1 MSAPSSTLVD
11 GNSAAAGEV
20 GTTRDRVKVIA
31 ASSVAS
37 VFEWFDFFLYGALA
51 VVISRK
57 FFSSLDAA
65 SAFVMA
71 LLAFA
76 AGFAVR
82 PFGAIV
88 FGFLGDLWG
97 RKNTF
102 LVTLLLMGAATF
114 CVGLLPTYDQIGAAA
129 PWILVVLRMLQ
140 GLSVG
145 GVYGG
150 AAVYVAEHV
159 SHNRRGFYTSWIQIT
174 ATVGMA
180 LSLIVIF
187 ATRTALGEEEF
198 NEWGWRLPFLMSIV
212 LLGLTLW
219 IQLKLQESPV
229 YVAMKA
235 SGKSSVRPWA
245 DAFGNWKNLRL
256 ILIALFGAMV
266 GQAVVWY
273 AAQFYV
279 LFFIERTLK
288 VDAALTN
295 VLVASA
301 LVISTPLY
309 IFFGWLSDK
318 VGRKPVI
325 LAACGLAALTYFP
338 LFNAL
343 TSAANP
349 ELARAIRSAPV
360 TVHADTSECSIQFDP
375 VGSRTFSSSCDIA
388 RSYLARAGV
397 SYDTVDAA
405 PGTVAEMRVGERV
418 LASFDGKQLS
428 AADLKAQRAAWG
440 KQADQ
445 LVSAGGYPLKADSA
459 KINVPLVL
467 LILVALMSLAAMV
480 YGPMAAL
487 LTELFPAKVRYTSM
501 SLPYHLGTG
510 WFGGFLPP
518 VAFAV
523 VAATGNI
530 FSGLWY
536 PLIFAAFTFIV
547 GVLLLPET
555 KGTDL
560 HAS

>member
-1 MSAPSSTLVD
+1 MSEIPQSV
-11 GNSAAAGEV
+11 AAGYVSGDLGRENF
-20 GTTRDRVKVIA
+20 KVIA

-37 VFEWFDFFLYGALA
+37 VFEWFDFFLYGSLA
-51 VVISRK
+51 VIISRN
-57 FFSSLDAA
+57 FFSGVDES

-88 FGFLGDLWG
+88 FGFFGDLWG

-102 LVTLLLMGAATF
+102 LVTLALMGAATF
-114 CVGLLPTYDQIGAAA
+114 GVGLLPTYAQIGAAA
-129 PWILVVLRMLQ
+129 PWILVGLRMLQ

-159 SHNRRGFYTSWIQIT
+159 QVERRGFFTSWIQIT
-174 ATVGMA
+174 ATIGMA
-180 LSLIVIF
+180 MSLAVIF
-187 ATRTALGEEEF
+187 ATRTLVGEADF
-198 NEWGWRLPFLMSIV
+198 GVWGWRIPFLLSIV
-212 LLGLTLW
+212 LLAVTFW
-219 IQLKLQESPV
+219 IQMKLAESPV
-229 YVAMKA
+229 YVQMKA
-235 SGKSSVRPWA
+235 SGKSSSRPWA
-245 DAFGNWKNLRL
+245 DAFGNWKNVRL

-266 GQAVVWY
+266 GQAVIWY

-279 LFFIERTLK
+279 LFFIERVLK

-295 VLVASA
+295 LLVAAA
-301 LVISTPLY
+301 LMISTPLY

-318 VGRKPVI
+318 VGRKPII
-325 LAACGLAALTYFP
+325 LGACLLAALTYFP
-338 LFNAL
+338 LFKAL
-343 TSAANP
+343 TAAANP
-349 ELARAIRSAPV
+349 DLARAVATAPV
-360 TVHADTSECSIQFDP
+360 TVYADPTECSFQFDP
-375 VGSRTFSSSCDIA
+375 VGTARFSTSCDIA
-388 RSYLARAGV
+388 RSYLARAGIT
-397 SYDTVDAA
+397 YDSVHA
-405 PGTVAEMRVGERV
+405 PSGTLAELRVGDRA
-418 LASFDGKQLS
+418 LTAFHGDALS
-428 AADLKAQRAAWG
+428 NADLKVKRGEWEKEAA
-440 KQADQ
+440 AMI
-445 LVSAGGYPLKADSA
+445 AAAGYPLMADSQ
-459 KINVPLVL
+459 KIDVPRVL

-518 VAFAV
+518 VAFAI

-530 FSGLWY
+530 YSGLWY
-536 PLIFAAFTFIV
+536 PLIGALITLGVGLIV
-547 GVLLLPET
+547 LPET

-560 HAS
+560 RA

>member
-1 MSAPSSTLVD
+1 MAEQATIV
-11 GNSAAAGEV
+11 AADLPELGKEN
-20 GTTRDRVKVIA
+20 VKVIV

-51 VVISRK
+51 VVISRN
-57 FFSSLDAA
+57 FFAGVNETTS
-65 SAFVMA
+65 FVLA

-88 FGFLGDLWG
+88 FGFFGDLLG

-102 LVTLLLMGAATF
+102 LVTLALMGFATF

-129 PWILVVLRMLQ
+129 PWMLVGLRMLQ

-150 AAVYVAEHV
+150 AATYVAEHV
-159 SHNRRGFYTSWIQIT
+159 DQHRRGFFTSWIQIT

-180 LSLIVIF
+180 LSLATIF
-187 ATRTALGEEEF
+187 AARTLVGEESF
-198 NEWGWRLPFLMSIV
+198 NQWGWRIPFLLSIV
-212 LLGLTLW
+212 LLGVTIW
-219 IQLKLQESPV
+219 IQTRLSESPV
-229 YVAMKA
+229 YLAMKA
-235 SGKSSVRPWA
+235 SGKASKRPLA
-245 DAFGNWKNLRL
+245 DAFGNWSNLRL

-266 GQAVVWY
+266 GQAVIWY

-279 LFFIERTLK
+279 FFFMERILK

-295 VLVASA
+295 LLVAVA

-309 IFFGWLSDK
+309 VFFGWLSDRI
-318 VGRKPVI
+318 GRRPVI
-325 LAACGLAALTYFP
+325 LGACLLAALTYFP
-338 LFNAL
+338 LFKAL
-343 TSAANP
+343 TAAANP
-349 ELARAIRSAPV
+349 AMAHAVASAPV
-360 TVHADTSECSIQFDP
+360 TVWADKDECTFQFDP
-375 VGSRTFSSSCDIA
+375 IGTAKFSSSCDIA

-397 SYDTVDAA
+397 SYTTESSA
-405 PGTVAEMRVGERV
+405 PGSIAQLRVGERV
-418 LASFDGKQLS
+418 LDSFRGDALTS
-428 AADLKAQRAAWG
+428 AELKVARADWEKTAA
-440 KQADQ
+440 Q
-445 LVSAGGYPLKADSA
+445 LVTEAGYPRSA
-459 KINVPLVL
+459 ERDQINVPMVL
-467 LILVALMSLAAMV
+467 LILVVLMSFSAMV

-518 VAFAV
+518 VAFAI

-536 PLIFAAFTFIV
+536 PLIGAVVTLIC

-555 KGTDL
+555 RGRDL
-560 HAS
+560 RH